1 MNYSDNLLVLDF
13 IFGYKITFSVTKI
26 GKKKRLEFKSQFFMY
41 SNLLTPLGMD
51 FHSPDGN

>member
-26 GKKKRLEFKSQFFMY
+26 GKKKRLEFK
-41 SNLLTPLGMD
+41 LV
-51 FHSPDGN
+51 FHVVEFADSSRHGFP